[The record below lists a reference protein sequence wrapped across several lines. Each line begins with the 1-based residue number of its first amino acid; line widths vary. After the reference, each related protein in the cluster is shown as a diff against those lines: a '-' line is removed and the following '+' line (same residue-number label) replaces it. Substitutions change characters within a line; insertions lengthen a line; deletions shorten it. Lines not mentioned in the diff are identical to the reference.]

1 MSEPVN
7 TRNGSSTLPITRVVS
22 GKHSRVEVV
31 PSKEAQPHARTG
43 ATAPN
48 SSTNTNA
55 KASSAA
61 HLAPPAGAG
70 SVVSQTTDNK
80 AQLPSSTIATDRHP
94 QVKVEVQGLRAAVI
108 QFSSKID
115 QITLDGSNYNIDFSS
130 FSSRRTALK
139 AMSYLVNTS
148 QEFSDLQKTHVQ
160 TALDQKALTHKIQ
173 PQNPATDSAI
183 TVKGNDSFTAQ
194 LISLGKTITTSL
206 PDGLKSLIQQNG
218 IDLSQLKQLSS
229 RSQGYPL
236 PTAQFDGKALTLSN
250 GLSLPLPQA
259 TLSALIKAH
268 ISPTHGAAPG
278 LEVIPS
284 ISYQNRQWVLRL
296 TPIIETSIVE
306 LTSNLQVQS
315 SPRSPGELES
325 QLVLAKPELSKLYSN
340 LIKVLEKLPY
350 KVPNDLPPA
359 STNAPNSKQSPTGV
373 LAEAISTGG
382 SAKASTNMTPDAL
395 AKSLSSTPST
405 ASESTASANKTLGVQ
420 ANTEQSNKSQANQNQ
435 MNQAQTIKG
444 LKEGP
449 DLQQLKQQSIKHE
462 SSKQEPSKLQTAN
475 QNSEQTLPGTGK
487 QEKESSSSG
496 LNRELMLSAL
506 NKAFGKAGGLPQNTE
521 KAAEPQKSLATLL
534 FKLLPQ
540 IHPSMLRTL
549 ALPSKVQEEL
559 IGLLNLNSTVE
570 VNAVARASMSHMN
583 SVSLLF
589 QLLLGVKT
597 AGFTGKPGSDSSSKL
612 STSSQKYL
620 QKLQAQL
627 GVNHSLLSMFDKAGT
642 TETIA
647 KLVNNLNL
655 YSQASNDNNGQA
667 NWYFTL
673 PYSLNQHQDQLE
685 GQFTKEESNQEDNNN
700 SNWRLQLKF
709 NLAQGPLLIKTQVK
723 DNHLDMT
730 FNGEDDTLLN
740 KIDLLLPPLM
750 EKLVDIGLTPEKVV
764 TKRTKVP
771 ATLLPG
777 DHYLVKIKA

>member
-7 TRNGSSTLPITRVVS
+7 TRSGNSALPITRVVS
-22 GKHSRVEVV
+22 GNHSRGEVV
-31 PSKEAQPHARTG
+31 PSPETQPQTKTAASVPNTG
-43 ATAPN
+43 
-48 SSTNTNA
+48 TNTSPA
-55 KASSAA
+55 PHTATPKGVGSA
-61 HLAPPAGAG
+61 
-70 SVVSQTTDNK
+70 VSQK
-80 AQLPSSTIATDRHP
+80 ADSKVQVPSSSIATDRNP
-94 QVKVEVQGLRAAVI
+94 QIKVEAQGLRAAVI

-115 QITLDGSNYNIDFSS
+115 QITLNGSNYNIDFSS
-130 FSSRRTALK
+130 YSSRRTALK

-148 QEFSDLQKTHVQ
+148 QEFSHLQNSIVQKSQVQ
-160 TALDQKALTHKIQ
+160 TALAQQTLAHKIQ
-173 PQNPATDSAI
+173 PQNPATESAV
-183 TVKGNDSFTAQ
+183 TSKGTDSFTAQ
-194 LISLGKTITTSL
+194 LISLGKTISTSL
-206 PDGLKSLIQQNG
+206 PDGLKNLIQQNG
-218 IDLSQLKQLSS
+218 INLNQLKQLSS

-250 GLSLPLPQA
+250 GLSLPLPQVS
-259 TLSALIKAH
+259 LSSLIKAQA
-268 ISPTHGAAPG
+268 SPTQGTTPR
-278 LEVIPS
+278 LDVIPG
-284 ISYQNRQWVLRL
+284 ITYQNQQWVLKL

-306 LTSNLQVQS
+306 LTSNLRSQPS
-315 SPRSPGELES
+315 SRNIGEMES
-325 QLVLAKPELSKLYSN
+325 QLVLAKPELSKLYSS

-350 KVPNDLPPA
+350 KDSNGLPPA
-359 STNAPNSKQSPTGV
+359 SSNVPGTKLSPTGV
-373 LAEAISTGG
+373 LAEANSTVG
-382 SAKASTNMTPDAL
+382 STKTSASINPEAL
-395 AKSLSSTPST
+395 AKSLSHTLT
-405 ASESTASANKTLGVQ
+405 NASESKASGSQTDTG
-420 ANTEQSNKSQANQNQ
+420 QSNKYQANQNQ
-435 MNQAQTIKG
+435 TNQDLTSKG
-444 LKEGP
+444 LNIP
-449 DLQQLKQQSIKHE
+449 DSVKGVIEEIKRQSPKQQSPE
-462 SSKQEPSKLQTAN
+462 LQSPN
-475 QNSEQTLPGTGK
+475 QKSEFVSPGTGK
-487 QEKESSSSG
+487 QEKEAPSSG
-496 LNRELMLSAL
+496 LNRDLMLSAL
-506 NKAFGKAGGLPQNTE
+506 NKAFGKAGGLPQMTE

-540 IHPSMLRTL
+540 IQPSMLRTL

-559 IGLLNLNSTVE
+559 AGLLHLHSFAE

-597 AGFTGKPGSDSSSKL
+597 TGLAGKPGSGNSAKL
-612 STSSQKYL
+612 SASSQKYL

-627 GVNHSLLSMFDKAGT
+627 GVTPSLLSMFDKAGT
-642 TETIA
+642 TETMA

-655 YSQASNDNNGQA
+655 YSQASNDNNGQT

-685 GQFTKEESNQEDNNN
+685 GQFTKEEANQEDDPD

-709 NLAQGPLLIKTQVK
+709 NLAQGPLLIKTHIK
-723 DNHLDMT
+723 ANRLEMT

-750 EKLVDIGLTPEKVV
+750 EKLVDIGLTPDKVV

>member
-1 MSEPVN
+1 M
-7 TRNGSSTLPITRVVS
+7 
-22 GKHSRVEVV
+22 V
-31 PSKEAQPHARTG
+31 PSKDTQPHEKTG

-48 SSTNTNA
+48 STNTSTNTSANTSA
-55 KASSAA
+55 KPSSAA
-61 HLAPPAGAG
+61 QSAPPAGSG
-70 SVVSQTTDNK
+70 SVVSQNADSK
-80 AQLPSSTIATDRHP
+80 AQLPSTTIATDRHP
-94 QVKVEVQGLRAAVI
+94 QVKIEAQGLRAAVI

-115 QITLDGSNYNIDFSS
+115 QITLDGSKYNIDFSS
-130 FSSRRTALK
+130 YSSRRTALK
-139 AMSYLVNTS
+139 AISYLVNTS
-148 QEFSDLQKTHVQ
+148 QEFSLSQKPQSQNTQVQ
-160 TALDQKALTHKIQ
+160 TALAQNSLAHKIQ
-173 PQNPATDSAI
+173 PQNTATDSAV
-183 TVKGNDSFTAQ
+183 TAKGTDSFTAQ

-218 IDLSQLKQLSS
+218 IDLSELKQLSS

-236 PTAQFDGKALTLSN
+236 PAARFDGKALTLSN

-259 TLSALIKAH
+259 TLSALIKAQT
-268 ISPTHGAAPG
+268 SPTHSAAPG
-278 LEVIPS
+278 VEVIPS

-306 LTSNLQVQS
+306 LTSNLQAGS
-315 SPRSPGELES
+315 SPRSPGEMES

-350 KVPNDLPPA
+350 KDPNGLP
-359 STNAPNSKQSPTGV
+359 STSSNAPATKHSPSSA
-373 LAEAISTGG
+373 LAEASSTGG
-382 SAKASTNMTPDAL
+382 SAKAGTNMNPDAL
-395 AKSLSSTPST
+395 VKSLSSTLST
-405 ASESTASANKTLGVQ
+405 ASESNTSANKTSGVQ
-420 ANTEQSNKSQANQNQ
+420 TNTEQGIKSQAIQNQ
-435 MNQAQTIKG
+435 LNQAQTIKG
-444 LKEGP
+444 LKEGT
-449 DLQQLKQQSIKHE
+449 DLQSLKHLAA
-462 SSKQEPSKLQTAN
+462 KQESPN
-475 QNSEQTLPGTGK
+475 QLSPKQKSEQTLPGTVK

-496 LNRELMLSAL
+496 LNRDLMLSAL

-521 KAAEPQKSLATLL
+521 KAAEPQNSLATLL

-559 IGLLNLNSTVE
+559 VGLLNLNSTVE
-570 VNAVARASMSHMN
+570 VNTVARASMSHMN

-597 AGFTGKPGSDSSSKL
+597 AGFTGKPGSGSSSKL

-620 QKLQAQL
+620 QKLQSQL

-642 TETIA
+642 TETMA

-655 YSQASNDNNGQA
+655 YSQASNDSNGQT

-685 GQFTKEESNQEDNNN
+685 GQFTKEESNQEDDTN

-709 NLAQGPLLIKTQVK
+709 NLAQGPLLIKTQIK
-723 DNHLDMT
+723 DNRLDMT